1 LDGDKVAAKLDTFDK
16 TPLVIGPTTW
26 TPKLHIATDRPMSI
40 IGVKDGKFTAEGRYS
55 LEKVPPL

>member
-1 LDGDKVAAKLDTFDK
+1 
-16 TPLVIGPTTW
+16 
-26 TPKLHIATDRPMSI
+26 MSI